1 MEKIGTYLK
10 DLKNNTKAL
19 IINKINSNYYKILVF
34 GQLNSNNPHIEIKI
48 WADERLYNYWE
59 NVKNISP
66 EEINKINKLLT
77 LIVTNYEKANIIN
90 RPYQTITE
98 DDETNIKNILNSNQ
112 KENINIQNDINK
124 AQIGTILNNL
134 SYNTKAIIINENDK
148 YYYKLYIFHNLNSKK
163 TTIEI
168 TNWGKDKL
176 YNYWENYN
184 NITTNEILTINKY
197 LQLLITNKEKIQI
210 IKQSNI
216 NISAE
221 DETNI
226 KNILNKNNNKGVQIK
241 MENPNLQL
249 NMLSTNASNKLDEV
263 KENLNNINILIN
275 QLLEENENLKEEIKN
290 NKNELNIGSIQA
302 LKIFKNIKDFIT
314 QIKNLYNVTSWG
326 IYPGTYSDRATVIK
340 KYSYYNELK
349 DEFNE
354 KNLTNKPIGEEQI
367 ISFFDTM
374 YLMYKI
380 LSQITD
386 EKIKQD
392 MKIIMEYVIPEPS
405 KPRIDYMLVYR
416 NSILLLE
423 FSKANSIETISNE
436 QGQKLQQVNGYAT
449 LLKSNINNTKI
460 DINVAVGMY
469 LDESTDAN
477 IELTNRTIDDIKKKI
492 NKFFKKDE
500 LKNAFELLSELE

>member
-19 IINKINSNYYKILVF
+19 IINKINLNYYKILVF
-34 GQLNSNNPHIEIKI
+34 GQLNSNNPHIEIKV
-48 WADERLYNYWE
+48 WTDEKLYDYWE

-66 EEINKINKLLT
+66 EEINKINKLLI
-77 LIVTNYEKANIIN
+77 LIITNYEKANIIN
-90 RPYQTITE
+90 RKYQTITE
-98 DDETNIKNILNSNQ
+98 DDETNIKNILN
-112 KENINIQNDINK
+112 
-124 AQIGTILNNL
+124 
-134 SYNTKAIIINENDK
+134 
-148 YYYKLYIFHNLNSKK
+148 
-163 TTIEI
+163 
-168 TNWGKDKL
+168 
-176 YNYWENYN
+176 
-184 NITTNEILTINKY
+184 
-197 LQLLITNKEKIQI
+197 
-210 IKQSNI
+210 
-216 NISAE
+216 
-221 DETNI
+221 
-226 KNILNKNNNKGVQIK
+226 KNNNEGVQIK

-290 NKNELNIGSIQA
+290 NKNELNIGNIQA

-314 QIKNLYNVTSWG
+314 QIKNLYNVTTWG

-423 FSKANSIETISNE
+423 FSKASSIETISNE
-436 QGQKLQQVNGYAT
+436 QGHKLQQVNGYAT
-449 LLKSNINNTKI
+449 LLKSNINNAKI